1 MRTEDERARISKGC
15 RASVERRRAAGKVPG
30 RGSTPETEAERANKI
45 SEARMGMKFSDE
57 HRAKL
62 SAAHKGL
69 KRSKATRKKM
79 SLAHLQRFKRVNP
92 TACRMCSSSQ
102 HTTAEHHSLARA
114 GQKKKEAIREQ
125 ETGSAR
131 PWMTR
136 RHTWMVGAKNWR
148 WKGGGGYRPS
158 PNFRRLRSI
167 VLARDGYKC
176 FQCGC
181 DNKRLLVAH
190 HIDRNHRHTY
200 LDNLITLCRGD
211 NGRAEH
217 EPWKTR
223 WQRKFSCYTKAI
235 IYTIE

>member
-1 MRTEDERARISKGC
+1 MKGHGSTSRIE
-15 RASVERRRAAGKVPG
+15 AARRR
-30 RGSTPETEAERANKI
+30 KI
-45 SEARMGMKFSDE
+45 ADARRGMKFSAE

-62 SAAHKGL
+62 SAAKLGRKHKRRTRQKMSAAHL
-69 KRSKATRKKM
+69 KRFRRALK
-79 SLAHLQRFKRVNP
+79 N
-92 TACRMCSSSQ
+92 ACQMCTSHR
-102 HTTAEHHSLARA
+102 HTTAQHRKLVQA
-114 GQKKKEAIREQ
+114 GQRKQEAIRKQ
-125 ETGSAR
+125 KTGNAR
-131 PWMTR
+131 PWMCR
-136 RHTWMVGAKNWR
+136 PHTWMVGAKNWR

-217 EPWKTR
+217 EPWKTP
-223 WQRKFSCYTKAI
+223 WERKFSRYTKAI
-235 IYTIE
+235 VYAIE